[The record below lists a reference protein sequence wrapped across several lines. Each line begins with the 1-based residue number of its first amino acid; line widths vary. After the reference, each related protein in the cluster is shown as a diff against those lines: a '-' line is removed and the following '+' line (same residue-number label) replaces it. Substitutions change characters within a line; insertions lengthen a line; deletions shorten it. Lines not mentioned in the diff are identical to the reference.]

1 MADSKLSELTAATAA
16 AATDTTY
23 LVQSSVSK
31 QITVANLF
39 GNVSTPVQFTNSIQV
54 GDHNTITA
62 AGAISTDYNVTYIN
76 DPSGGGTCSIGAGLD
91 GQIIII
97 IMSSNSGGHTIQV
110 SGANVAQTISLDAAG
125 ESATMLYDT
134 GLSKWFFIG
143 GSATVT

>member
-1 MADSKLSELTAATAA
+1 MADSKLSELTAATTA
-16 AATDTTY
+16 AATDTAY

>member
-1 MADSKLSELTAATAA
+1 MADSKLSELTAATTA

-39 GNVSTPVQFTNSIQV
+39 GNVSTPVQFTDSIQI
-54 GDHNTITA
+54 GDHSTITS
-62 AGAISTDYNVTYIN
+62 AGAINPVYNVTYIN

-91 GQIIII
+91 GQIVIL
-97 IMSSNSGGHTIQV
+97 IMSSNSGGHTIQL
-110 SGANVAQTISLDAAG
+110 SGANVVNTISFDAAG

>member
-1 MADSKLSELTAATAA
+1 MADSKLSEMTAATSAA
-16 AATDTTY
+16 GTDTTY

-39 GNVSTPVQFTNSIQV
+39 GNVSTPVQFTSSIQV
-54 GDHNTITA
+54 GDHQTVTA

-97 IMSSNSGGHTIQV
+97 IMSSNSGGHTIQL
-110 SGANVAQTISLDAAG
+110 SGSNVVQTISFDAAG
-125 ESATMLYDT
+125 ESAQMMYDT